1 MNVAAATSTVSR
13 PFAFMT
19 PRGSDAVETGAGTR
33 TPTASTPSDPQPDAG
48 GADPLVNRFPTIAF
62 SFDTDASRLVMLYRD
77 PANGK
82 TVSQIPTE
90 AALKQYKEAQQKEK
104 NAERASLL
112 KLTVGGD
119 GNGSG
124 QASGHA
130 GSQSAA
136 YGRGASGAS
145 PAAGAGTSAG
155 MGTWAT
161 AVSAPAAAP
170 VALPASATSPSVA
183 QSSSTTTGS
192 AGGSAV
198 RVNVVI

>member
-33 TPTASTPSDPQPDAG
+33 TPTASVPSDPQPDAG

-130 GSQSAA
+130 GSQSAT
-136 YGRGASGAS
+136 YGRGGSGAS
-145 PAAGAGTSAG
+145 PVAGAGTSAG

-161 AVSAPAAAP
+161 AVSAPAAAS
-170 VALPASATSPSVA
+170 VALPASATSLSVA
-183 QSSSTTTGS
+183 QSPSTTTGS

-198 RVNVVI
+198 RVKVVI

>member
-13 PFAFMT
+13 PLAFMT

-33 TPTASTPSDPQPDAG
+33 TPTASAPADPQQDG
-48 GADPLVNRFPTIAF
+48 GGNDPLVNRFPTIAF
-62 SFDTDASRLVMLYRD
+62 SYDTDASRLVMLYRD

-119 GNGSG
+119 G
-124 QASGHA
+124 QASGQ
-130 GSQSAA
+130 GGNPSAA

-145 PAAGAGTSAG
+145 PAAGTGVPAAAGTS
-155 MGTWAT
+155 
-161 AVSAPAAAP
+161 VSGASAQTAAP
-170 VALPASATSPSVA
+170 VALAASATSSSVA
-183 QSSSTTTGS
+183 QSPSTS
-192 AGGSAV
+192 IAYAGGSAA